1 MQNTYSPAW
10 LTQVPTIS
18 SLELTWLA
26 GEVQDGRLTEDEA
39 EPLILSAAM
48 AAIGLAAEVG
58 LGDALLAAVCPAAYT
73 PDHIRNMG
81 DAKHP
86 KMVAIKAEIEAGR
99 LSKVDAKLRLVTA
112 FRAIVADEL
121 YFERAFIN

>member
-1 MQNTYSPAW
+1 MQNSYSPEW
-10 LTQVPTIS
+10 LSQVPTIS

-26 GEVQDGRLTEDEA
+26 GEVQAGRLTEDEA
-39 EPLILSAAM
+39 EPMVLAAAM
-48 AAIGLAAEVG
+48 AAIGLAAEAG
-58 LGDALLAAVCPAAYT
+58 LGDALLAAVCPDADT

-99 LSKVDAKLRLVTA
+99 LSKVDAKPRLVTA
-112 FRAIVADEL
+112 YRAIVADEL
-121 YFERAFIN
+121 YFELAFLN